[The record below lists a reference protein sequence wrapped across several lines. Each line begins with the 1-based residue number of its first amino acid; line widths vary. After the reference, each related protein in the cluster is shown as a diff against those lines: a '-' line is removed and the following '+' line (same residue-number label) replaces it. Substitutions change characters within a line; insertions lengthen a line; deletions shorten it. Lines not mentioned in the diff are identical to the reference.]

1 VEKKDDEVGLGSR
14 LLKKDNSRFIPL
26 GVADGRAMRCDR
38 VLRHSVSG
46 TCAGAHKHSIS
57 NFILSPQFALYSMPG
72 TFTPT
77 PEQLALREARRLQ
90 KEKAAT
96 NASPLVNNEKGQIL
110 SRPWLAVQDSH
121 TNATLSTKI
130 MTWNVR
136 NLFSVPVCTVMDR

>member
-1 VEKKDDEVGLGSR
+1 
-14 LLKKDNSRFIPL
+14 
-26 GVADGRAMRCDR
+26 
-38 VLRHSVSG
+38 
-46 TCAGAHKHSIS
+46 
-57 NFILSPQFALYSMPG
+57 MPG

-96 NASPLVNNEKGQIL
+96 NASTLVNNEKGQIL

-136 NLFSVPVCTVMDR
+136 NFVFCSCVHSDGQITISVLIQLLPALGPMPRP

>member
-1 VEKKDDEVGLGSR
+1 
-14 LLKKDNSRFIPL
+14 
-26 GVADGRAMRCDR
+26 MRCDR
-38 VLRHSVSG
+38 VLRHSIYFRRRRPG
-46 TCAGAHKHSIS
+46 RTHSIS
-57 NFILSPQFALYSMPG
+57 NFIFVCTVTAVFALYSMPG

-96 NASPLVNNEKGQIL
+96 NATSPLVNNEKGQIL

-136 NLFSVPVCTVMDR
+136 NFVFCSCVDR